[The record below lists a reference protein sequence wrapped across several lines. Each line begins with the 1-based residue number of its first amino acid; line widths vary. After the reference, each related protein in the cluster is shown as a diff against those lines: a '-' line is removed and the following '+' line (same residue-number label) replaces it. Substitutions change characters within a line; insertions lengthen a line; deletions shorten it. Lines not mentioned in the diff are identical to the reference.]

1 MAMPVEEITG
11 QLVKDERLIADCNK
25 FVQAVASKV
34 ASEYGM
40 NLRDFSSAFAGTAD
54 NIRARFDKPPF
65 ISIANDK
72 ARATK
77 LANEGQL
84 VLGGLS
90 LNEMRTYEPK
100 ATMGHIVVIA
110 PGGPSKPLA
119 PGGSFKGARGGYPY
133 CYQGAHI
140 PQYRFKTRTQVD
152 VVFPKDSLPHINY
165 AYINILKKQLPLE
178 SHGLTQD

>member
-1 MAMPVEEITG
+1 MAMPVEEISG
-11 QLVKDERLIADCNK
+11 QFVKDERLVADCNK
-25 FVQAVASKV
+25 FVQAVAGKV
-34 ASEYGM
+34 ATEYGIHD
-40 NLRDFSSAFAGTAD
+40 LSSAFAGTAD

-72 ARATK
+72 NLATK

-84 VLGGLS
+84 VLGGLG

-119 PGGSFKGARGGYPY
+119 PGGSFKDARGGYPY
-133 CYQGAHI
+133 CFQGAHI
-140 PQYRFKTRTQVD
+140 LQYRFKTRTQVD

-165 AYINILKKQLPLE
+165 AYINILKK
-178 SHGLTQD
+178 